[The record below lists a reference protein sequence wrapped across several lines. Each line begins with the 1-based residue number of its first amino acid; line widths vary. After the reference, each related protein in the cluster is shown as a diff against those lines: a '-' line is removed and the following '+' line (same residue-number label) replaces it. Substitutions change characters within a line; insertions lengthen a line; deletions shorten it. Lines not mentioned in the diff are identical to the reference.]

1 VIIFAMAGKILVST
15 AYLPPVS
22 YFSLISRADEIFIER
37 EENYLKQTYR
47 NRCYI
52 LSAHGPQ
59 LLSVP
64 VYLGSLHKTPVKD
77 IRIDYSK
84 RWQQVHLRAM
94 TASYNSS
101 PYFEFYFENIEK
113 IISKNHDFLLDL
125 NMELTESVL
134 KVLKIKKTISYT
146 TNFESVGDME
156 NDFRYKITPKEDSH
170 FAVKEYFQVFNKG
183 EGFVPDL
190 SILDLVFNMGPDAVD
205 YLYEIPLIR
214 PSIK

>member
-1 VIIFAMAGKILVST
+1 MAGRILVST
-15 AYLPPVS
+15 AYLPPVE
-22 YFSLISRADEIFIER
+22 YFSLISSADEICIER

-84 RWQQVHLRAM
+84 RWQQVHLRAL

-101 PYFEFYFENIEK
+101 PYFEFYFDEIEK
-113 IISKNHDFLLDL
+113 VISANHEFLLEL
-125 NMELTESVL
+125 NMDLIAAF
-134 KVLKIKKTISYT
+134 LKILKLDQAISYSSA
-146 TNFESVGDME
+146 FESDSDSAS
-156 NDFRYKITPKEDSH
+156 DFRYKISPKKISQFPD
-170 FAVKEYFQVFNKG
+170 KKYIQVFDNKT
-183 EGFVPDL
+183 GFVPRMSIVDL
-190 SILDLVFNMGPDAVD
+190 IFNTGPEAAG
-205 YLYEIPLIR
+205 YL
-214 PSIK
+214 